1 MNLSEAVGQA
11 MFPDNMQWAHQ
22 LEQLP
27 PGPVG
32 PHAVPVPIVHQH
44 HQEQQQQHPQQ
55 EQIAVMDKELET
67 LLITEGIMAQNVNR
81 LSSNGFIKKKIL
93 KLMSEQDIIESGIT
107 PLGQRKL
114 LWEIVQSISTST
126 STVTPSPP
134 VAATSQPVTT
144 DSTCRQLEDLFRSLP
159 SALNSGPQQQQQ
171 PLNTAGEVATINPFY
186 HLIPPSKTKYHQ
198 IIKFL
203 SVSDQENEEEE
214 VWGDGQRKLII
225 KTGTK
230 AMKLQHVNLMQWCGA
245 NVRILMELLR
255 EGSLT
260 PYSIPDYLAYTAKIS
275 DLAAVYQWS
284 SVLQYDDLYRK
295 MQAENGFRWGS
306 ESQHVDRLCLRFKEK
321 KQPPKEQ
328 KSTRLCINFQYNQ
341 CKRGE
346 LCPFRHVCSAPGC
359 GKNHCLADHD
369 KQKSN

>member
-1 MNLSEAVGQA
+1 

-44 HQEQQQQHPQQ
+44 HQEQQQQQQQQHPQQ

-114 LWEIVQSISTST
+114 LWETVQSISTST
-126 STVTPSPP
+126 STVTPSQP
-134 VAATSQPVTT
+134 VAATNQPVTT

-159 SALNSGPQQQQQ
+159 SALNSEPQQQQQ

-186 HLIPPSKTKYHQ
+186 HLIPPK
-198 IIKFL
+198 
-203 SVSDQENEEEE
+203 
-214 VWGDGQRKLII
+214 
-225 KTGTK
+225 
-230 AMKLQHVNLMQWCGA
+230 
-245 NVRILMELLR
+245 
-255 EGSLT
+255 
-260 PYSIPDYLAYTAKIS
+260 
-275 DLAAVYQWS
+275 
-284 SVLQYDDLYRK
+284 
-295 MQAENGFRWGS
+295 
-306 ESQHVDRLCLRFKEK
+306 
-321 KQPPKEQ
+321 
-328 KSTRLCINFQYNQ
+328 
-341 CKRGE
+341 
-346 LCPFRHVCSAPGC
+346 
-359 GKNHCLADHD
+359 
-369 KQKSN
+369 